1 MCCWFLSQFA
11 AYSDSV
17 WNLLKFCIIHTVIYK
32 VGENKNATK
41 FQPGDAWTFHRNI
54 NLIKTHS
61 TGEITIFLTFGKRII
76 ISLKEIWL
84 EEDVKWENIT
94 KKDHTLPEA
103 LILLHECSET
113 LTAKSILIFTIDCW
127 MLKLILELLFGM
139 PERFTTSGYSTML
152 CILNWWTFQKW
163 WLTLQC

>member
-84 EEDVKWENIT
+84 EKDVKWENIT

-113 LTAKSILIFTIDCW
+113 LTAKSILI
-127 MLKLILELLFGM
+127 LHHRLLNAKTNFG
-139 PERFTTSGYSTML
+139 TSVWYAWAFHNVRVQHHVMHS
-152 CILNWWTFQKW
+152 
-163 WLTLQC
+163 